1 MVKEFLEKWW
11 KYKEGMETYFREK
24 GNISEI
30 SYHGIVIALV
40 KNVLNRGVK
49 WCGLSE
55 EVCVIDD
62 GDYEGTQIFILHND
76 ACTPEIKD
84 YFYTHNYYGSCSG
97 CDTLLSIVEGSN
109 GKATDEQVKLLMRLA
124 FDLLRNIKPMAADA
138 QYDYEGIHLTEW
150 EGDYESE

>member
-11 KYKEGMETYFREK
+11 KYKEDMETYFREK
-24 GNISEI
+24 GNVSEI
-30 SYHGIVIALV
+30 SYYGIVIALV

-49 WCGLSE
+49 WCKLSE

-62 GDYEGTQIFILHND
+62 GDFEGTMIFIFHND
-76 ACTPEIKD
+76 MCTPSITD
-84 YFYTHNYYGSCSG
+84 YFFTHNYYGSCSG
-97 CDTLLSIVEGSN
+97 CDTLLSIVEGCG

-138 QYDYEGIHLTEW
+138 QYDYEEIHLTE
-150 EGDYESE
+150 GVDDYESE